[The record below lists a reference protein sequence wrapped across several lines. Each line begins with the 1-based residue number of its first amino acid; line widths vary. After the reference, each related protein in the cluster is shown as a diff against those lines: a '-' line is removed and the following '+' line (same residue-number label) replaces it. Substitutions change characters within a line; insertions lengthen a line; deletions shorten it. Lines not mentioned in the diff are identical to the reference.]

1 MKKASWLQQLTH
13 WLIVV
18 MVTVSLVGCWPS
30 GSVVVNANPGDQM
43 DKIKVTISLDDA
55 HLEQI
60 DQVTKQ
66 LQEAGLEVE
75 QTDRKSTRLNSSH
88 LVISYAVFCLKKKKQ
103 PPPPPPL
110 HPSTHSPS
118 TSFFLP
124 T

>member
-1 MKKASWLQQLTH
+1 MKKASWLKQLTH

-30 GSVVVNANPGDQM
+30 GAVVVNANPGDQM

-66 LQEAGLEVE
+66 LQEAGLEVK
-75 QTDRKSTRLNSSH
+75 QTLSTLGIITGTIETDKQSS
-88 LVISYAVFCLKKKKQ
+88 LSEITGVESVEIDQTIQLAPPDSAVQ
-103 PPPPPPL
+103 
-110 HPSTHSPS
+110 
-118 TSFFLP
+118 
-124 T
+124 